1 MHRYILKRIII
12 AAGTLIGITFIVFI
26 IIHCAP
32 GSPLESL
39 PDESSDAPPSP
50 EIFEAMKRTYHL
62 DEPLHMQ
69 YLTWLGDL
77 LRMDFGESLSDHR
90 SVSEKIMERLPNT
103 IVLNL
108 CAIFIMFCV
117 AIPAGAISASRQNS
131 KFDRASGIFFYMLYS
146 LPNFWAA
153 IVLQLLF
160 AVSFRILPLYGI
172 ASEGAENFG
181 IIRWFLD
188 RIWHLILPSLC
199 LSYGGFAFLSRFS
212 RAGLVDVI
220 RQDYIKTARAKGL
233 SEKVVTFKHAL
244 RNSLIPMITLFGFM
258 LPALIGGSIII
269 EQIFSWPGIGRLF
282 FEAVLQRDYPTVMGL
297 SLISALLTLLGTLI
311 ADLLYTYAD
320 PRVRYD

>member
-1 MHRYILKRIII
+1 MHIYILKRIAL
-12 AAGTLIGITFIVFI
+12 AAITLIGITFIVFI

-39 PDESSDAPPSP
+39 SDESSPIHPPP
-50 EIFEAMKRTYHL
+50 LVYEMMKKTYHL
-62 DEPLHMQ
+62 DEPLSRQ
-69 YLTWLGDL
+69 YLYWLNDL
-77 LRMDFGESLSDHR
+77 IHLNFGESLSDHR
-90 SVSEKIMERLPNT
+90 MVSEKIFERLPNT

-108 CAIFIMFCV
+108 CAILIMFCV
-117 AIPAGAISASRQNS
+117 AIPVGALSASKQNS
-131 KFDRASGIFFYMLYS
+131 RFDRASGIFFYMLYS

-153 IVLQLLF
+153 IVLQLIF
-160 AVSFRILPLYGI
+160 AVSFKILPLYGI
-172 ASEGAENFG
+172 ASEGAESFG
-181 IIRWFLD
+181 FMRWSLD
-188 RIWHLILPSLC
+188 RAWHLTLPALC

-212 RAGLVDVI
+212 RAGLVEVI

-244 RNSLIPMITLFGFM
+244 RNSLIPMITLFGLM

-269 EQIFSWPGIGRLF
+269 EQIFAWPGIGRLF